1 MPEGHAIRD
10 DELNSWFLAT
20 QGSLMLELHHLRAF
34 EAIDRHPSLTAAA
47 RSLHCTQSGLS
58 HLLRDLE
65 RHLKIRLV
73 DRDRRPAVLTAA
85 GRRLLRCA
93 QVVLPEI
100 EATQDDLQ
108 RMAIGA
114 AGRLFI
120 TLECHSCIDWLLP
133 AMLTFRDGHGDVEL
147 DVRIGAQFDPLPGL
161 LDGSVD
167 LVITGERSGGRGV
180 LADPLFRY
188 QIVAVVPLTHPLA
201 SKDALCPEDFAS
213 ETIITYPVSECRLDL
228 YSRFLEPAGVI
239 PSRRRTAEM
248 TAMIVQWVALG
259 LGVAALPDWAV
270 PASASVARVPL
281 GEAGLWGELYALR
294 RRCDRGLAHLD
305 TFVAVAREQVFA
317 QFSGIAAI
325 EETPVSP

>member
-1 MPEGHAIRD
+1 MVPVSAGPP
-10 DELNSWFLAT
+10 
-20 QGSLMLELHHLRAF
+20 MLELHHLRAL
-34 EAIDRHPSLTAAA
+34 EAIASHPSLTAAA

-65 RHLKIRLV
+65 RQLKIRLV
-73 DRDRRPAVLTAA
+73 ERDRRPAVLTAA

-100 EATQDDLQ
+100 DAAEDDLQ
-108 RMAIGA
+108 RMVIGA

-147 DVRIGAQFDPLPGL
+147 DVRLGAQFDPLPGL

-167 LVITGERSGGRGV
+167 LVITGERSSGRGV

-188 QIVAVVPLTHPLA
+188 QIVALLPRHHHLSGKAFL
-201 SKDALCPEDFAS
+201 SPEDF
-213 ETIITYPVSECRLDL
+213 ITYPVSECRLDL

-239 PSRRRTAEM
+239 PRRRRTAEM

-270 PASASVARVPL
+270 PASAAVARVPL
-281 GEAGLWGELYALR
+281 GEAGLWGEMHALR
-294 RRCDRGLAHLD
+294 RRSDRGLAHLD

-317 QFSGIAAI
+317 QFSGIEATA
-325 EETPVSP
+325 EKPASP

>member
-1 MPEGHAIRD
+1 MVPVSAGPP
-10 DELNSWFLAT
+10 
-20 QGSLMLELHHLRAF
+20 MLELHHLRAL
-34 EAIDRHPSLTAAA
+34 EAIASHPSLTAAA

-65 RHLKIRLV
+65 RQLKIRLV
-73 DRDRRPAVLTAA
+73 ERDRRPAVLTAA

-100 EATQDDLQ
+100 DAAEDDLQ
-108 RMAIGA
+108 RMVIGA

-147 DVRIGAQFDPLPGL
+147 DVRLGAQFDPLPGL

-167 LVITGERSGGRGV
+167 LVITGERSSGRGV
-180 LADPLFRY
+180 LADPLVRY
-188 QIVAVVPLTHPLA
+188 QIVALLPRHHHLSGKAFL
-201 SKDALCPEDFAS
+201 SPEDFAS
-213 ETIITYPVSECRLDL
+213 ETVITYPVSECRLDL

-239 PSRRRTAEM
+239 PRRRRTAEM

-270 PASASVARVPL
+270 PASAAVARVPL
-281 GEAGLWGELYALR
+281 GEAGLWGEMHALR
-294 RRCDRGLAHLD
+294 RRSDRGLAHLD

-317 QFSGIAAI
+317 QFSGIEATA
-325 EETPVSP
+325 EKPASP